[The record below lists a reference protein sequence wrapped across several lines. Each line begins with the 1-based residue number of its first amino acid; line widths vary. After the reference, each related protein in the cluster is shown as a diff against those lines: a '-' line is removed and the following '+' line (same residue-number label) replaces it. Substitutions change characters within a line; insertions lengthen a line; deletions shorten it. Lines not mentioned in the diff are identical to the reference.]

1 MNGELKFTYKSI
13 QNKDFLYLLREA
25 EFNYNNKN
33 NNYKDM
39 IKELFECYNVINNF
53 DEYGTEEE
61 W

>member
-53 DEYGTEEE
+53 DEYGIEEE